1 MLSSDD
7 HVFDTGLPKGAKFDP
22 SHWFVTDSLAFF
34 QTDIS
39 LSHGTLLALILHFL
53 FRNLL
58 KLILSISGVRN
69 WKCITLLPH
78 NI

>member
-53 FRNLL
+53 FR
-58 KLILSISGVRN
+58 KR
-69 WKCITLLPH
+69 
-78 NI
+78 